1 MPQRARLHRLAWLS
15 WYVVGPD
22 EVHVGRWGLGLF
34 AGYEITPLLK
44 WNNYLVR
51 NLEDRS
57 RYFSPSLAYSIRSD
71 FDWGVGIQFFGGSD
85 GSEYGR
91 FHNAY
96 YTQVQWFF

>member
-1 MPQRARLHRLAWLS
+1 
-15 WYVVGPD
+15 
-22 EVHVGRWGLGLF
+22 
-34 AGYEITPLLK
+34 
-44 WNNYLVR
+44 VR